1 MASDLGRMTRYSVQ
15 DLLVAGEMAAIARAA
30 ENRMYWEQIAVIQD
44 SAGMLPGWVME
55 RYFLEIVAGSD
66 F

>member
-1 MASDLGRMTRYSVQ
+1 MASDRDRMARYSVR
-15 DLLVAGEMAAIARAA
+15 DLLVAGEMAAIAPAA

-44 SAGMLPGWVME
+44 SVGMVSGWVME
-55 RYFLEIVAGSD
+55 RYFLEIMAGSD